1 MKKIL
6 FVMIFL
12 LGLSSINAQSLMVV
26 NNTMA
31 TSMNG
36 SIRLH
41 NKMGDPNPE
50 LGDIPLAVPAYGQIW
65 INNGSTT
72 IPFSALNN
80 AGMSFYT
87 PTLGANFSP
96 GMGTSYSQ
104 TVLQW
109 NACCAANF
117 KWSCIK
123 TDVLG
128 YFDFLSPPSSSGY
141 IQITPP
147 YNTSMGSYVATSWS
161 GYVALNSTD
170 EVFENGHGYDYNE
183 GPYALD
189 TSSPNNPAGMSF
201 VEITSG
207 TSPFGGYMVFVNT
220 Y

>member
-109 NACCAANF
+109 NACCADEY

-123 TDVLG
+123 TDIGG
-128 YFDFLSPPSSSGY
+128 YFDIDPTLNGYPNGY
-141 IQITPP
+141 IQIAPP
-147 YNTSMGSYVATSWS
+147 YNATMGAAVATSW
-161 GYVALNSTD
+161 GYRALSAAPH
-170 EVFENGHGYDYNE
+170 EVFAVNNFEYNTSFSIV
-183 GPYALD
+183 GGGFLD
-189 TSSPNNPAGMSF
+189 FIN
-201 VEITSG
+201 G
-207 TSPFGGYMVFVNT
+207 TSPFGGYMIVVNN
-220 Y
+220 